1 MPKKSCKVC
10 GELGQEVGQPCARCG
25 AVVPSA
31 SSVELQGRARDP
43 NFTTNK
49 AKRDD
54 DPPAA
59 SRSTS
64 RL

>member
-10 GELGQEVGQPCARCG
+10 GELGQEVGTACARCG
-25 AVVPSA
+25 ATIPSA
-31 SSVELQGRARDP
+31 SAVELQGRARDP

-54 DPPAA
+54 DPPAT

-64 RL
+64 RI